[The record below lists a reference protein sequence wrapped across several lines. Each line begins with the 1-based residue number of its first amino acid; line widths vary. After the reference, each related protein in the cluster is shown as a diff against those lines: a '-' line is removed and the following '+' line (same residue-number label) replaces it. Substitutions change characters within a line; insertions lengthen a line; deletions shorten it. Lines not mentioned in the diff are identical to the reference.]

1 MARRPSAV
9 WLARD
14 IISNVA
20 LSDELMRAMAVHTP
34 APIETNPL
42 QAIEVERPRPQA
54 GEILVRVR
62 VCGVCRTD
70 LHVAEGDLPPR
81 RSRIIPGH
89 EIAGEVVE
97 LGEGCRRFKPGA
109 RVGIAWL
116 RHTCGVCAYCRRGQE
131 NLCPNARFTGWDQNG
146 GYAQWT
152 IVREDFAYPLPP
164 AIADEQIAP
173 LLCAGI
179 IGYRA
184 IRRAGIRPGAT
195 VGLYGFGGSAHLA
208 LQVLQHWK
216 CRVFVMTRGGT
227 HQELAR
233 EMGAEWIGSA
243 EEPPPAPLEAA
254 ILFAPAGNLVLP
266 ALQALDRGGIL
277 AVAGIYLSAIPSL
290 DYERHL
296 FYEKELRS
304 VTANTRQDGEEFL
317 KIAGEIPIRTH
328 TVPMALDEANQA
340 LQKLKHDELQ
350 GAAVL
355 LIH

>member
-1 MARRPSAV
+1 
-9 WLARD
+9 
-14 IISNVA
+14 
-20 LSDELMRAMAVHTP
+20 MAVATP

-42 QAIEVERPRPQA
+42 HEIEVERPRPQA
-54 GEILVRVR
+54 RELLVRVH

-70 LHVAEGDLPPR
+70 LHVAEGDLPPKHDL
-81 RSRIIPGH
+81 IVPGH
-89 EIAGEVVE
+89 EIVGEVVE
-97 LGEGCRRFKPGA
+97 LGEGCRRFSTGQ

-116 RHTCGVCAYCRRGQE
+116 RQTCGECSYCRRERE
-131 NLCPNARFTGWDQNG
+131 NLCPNARFTGWDRNG

-152 IVREDFAYPLPP
+152 TVREDFAYPLPQT
-164 AIADEQIAP
+164 IADDQLAP

-184 IRRAGIRPGAT
+184 IKRAEIRPGAT

-216 CRVFVMTRGGT
+216 CRVFVMSRGGQ
-227 HQELAR
+227 HQELAKD
-233 EMGAEWIGSA
+233 MGAAWIGSA
-243 EEPPPAPLEAA
+243 EEPPPAPLDAA

-266 ALQALDRGGIL
+266 ALRALDRGGIL
-277 AVAGIYLSAIPSL
+277 AVAGIYLSAIPPF

-304 VTANTRQDGEEFL
+304 VTANTRRDGEQFL

-328 TVPMALDEANQA
+328 TAVMALDEANLA
-340 LQKLKHDELQ
+340 LQKLKHDKLQ

-355 LIH
+355 RIS